1 MTTYFDDVTEGE
13 QLPVP
18 EYPLSMYR
26 LVMAAGSNRDFNSI
40 HHNSE
45 YAKASGAPEAYA
57 NVLFLMGM
65 WERAVRDWAGDRAV
79 IGSVKGFSMKK
90 FNLVGTTTTVHG
102 TVVAKELRGDKGVV
116 TVELVSRNS
125 GVVTVGPGTIEVE
138 LPLQE
143 VRV

>member
-1 MTTYFDDVTEGE
+1 MTKYFEDVTEGE

-26 LVMAAGSNRDFNSI
+26 LVMAAGANRDFNSI

-45 YAKASGAPEAYA
+45 YARDSGAPEAYA

-65 WERAVRDWAGDRAV
+65 WERAVRDWAGPAGV
-79 IGSVKGFSMKK
+79 IGSVKGFAMKK

-102 TVVAKELRGDKGVV
+102 TVVGKEIRGDKGVV
-116 TVELVSRNS
+116 TIELISRNE
-125 GVVTVGPGTIEVE
+125 GVVTVGPGTMDIE
-138 LPLQE
+138 LPLQKAL
-143 VRV
+143 V

>member
-1 MTTYFDDVTEGE
+1 MRFFEDVTEGE
-13 QLPVP
+13 QLSVP

-45 YAKASGAPEAYA
+45 YAKDSGAPEAYA

-65 WERAVRDWAGDRAV
+65 WERAVRDWAGPTGV
-79 IGSVKGFSMKK
+79 IGSVRGFAMKK

-102 TVVAKELRGDKGVV
+102 TVVGKEIRGDKGIV
-116 TVELVSRNS
+116 TVELVSRNE
-125 GVVTVGPGTIEVE
+125 GVVTVGPGTMEIE
-138 LPLQE
+138 LPLQKAL
-143 VRV
+143 V